1 MAYQAL
7 YRKYR
12 PKTFSDV
19 IGQEHITETL
29 SKEIETGKLS
39 HAYLFTGSRGTGKTS
54 TAKIF
59 AKAVNC
65 EPKRIAKTLSF
76 KVENKPILIV
86 VAGDAKIDNA
96 KYKAE
101 FSKKGDWE
109 KIEFYLGIPETL
121 LPENVLSTLRQNFS
135 DKAIVSVERNK
146 RGYELTLVDATEVD
160 ISEEGKILEIDSEH
174 PHKKF
179 DKDKSDRAMKFKE
192 SKNDNSSKLDSVN
205 PQ

>member
-1 MAYQAL
+1 MQNIRKFIFSAL
-7 YRKYR
+7 
-12 PKTFSDV
+12 V
-19 IGQEHITETL
+19 LMVL
-29 SKEIETGKLS
+29 SVS
-39 HAYLFTGSRGTGKTS
+39 
-54 TAKIF
+54 IF
-59 AKAVNC
+59 ADKNILVSDLPNSVVDFM
-65 EPKRIAKTLSF
+65 KTYFS
-76 KVENKPILIV
+76 ES
-86 VAGDAKIDNA
+86 KIDNA
-96 KYKAE
+96 EYDDRKYEIWFSTENDSQIVNGEAE

-205 PQ
+205 TQ